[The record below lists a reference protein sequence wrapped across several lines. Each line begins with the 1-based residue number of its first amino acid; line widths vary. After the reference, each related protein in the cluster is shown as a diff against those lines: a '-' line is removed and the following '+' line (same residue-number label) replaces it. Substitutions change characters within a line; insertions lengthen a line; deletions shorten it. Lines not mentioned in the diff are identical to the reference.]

1 MLIYSHSITTR
12 VRYIFH
18 VMIGDMLGLE
28 VSFSSNKEEFVAAEG
43 AKLSYTHTQLANEVH
58 FRSLGLLHET
68 GVKDQNIRI
77 SENEQ
82 GKYFFA
88 HNSQDAA
95 LNFDVFGAAF
105 FLLSRYEECLPHLR
119 DKYNRFEAS
128 ASFAHK
134 HGFLTEPLVD
144 QWLLR
149 IRDIL
154 KDKYPELTFKKRKY
168 TFISTIDIDNAYAYR
183 NKGFMRTVGAFGRTI
198 LNFDLKELW
207 DRIQVLSGFRT
218 DPYDTY
224 DFQLAVQEKYKL
236 RTIYFFLLA
245 DYGVND
251 KNVPYYNQEFQSLIK
266 HLGDY
271 AEIGIH
277 PGFNSNEKNERLKTE
292 KKRLE
297 KIIHRTVSQS
307 RQHFLILHVPHTYQ
321 RLAENDI
328 TEDHSMGYA
337 EHTGFRAG
345 TCTPYRFYDLDLE
358 TPMDLTIYPFAVMEA
373 TLKYYMK
380 LKPEEAKNHITELV
394 QKVRDVDGTFI
405 GLWHNETL
413 SGRELWHGWRDVF
426 VHMVKEANES
436 DEFR

>member
-1 MLIYSHSITTR
+1 MLIYSHSITSR

-18 VMIGDMLGLE
+18 VMLGDMLGLE
-28 VSFSSNKEEFVAAEG
+28 VSFTSKKEEFVAAAG
-43 AKLSYTHTQLANEVH
+43 PKLSYTHSRSADEIH

-68 GVKDQNIRI
+68 GVKDQSIRI
-77 SENEQ
+77 SENEH

-128 ASFAHK
+128 ASIGFK

-154 KDKYPELTFKKRKY
+154 SAKYPELTFKKRRY

-183 NKGFMRTVGAFGRTI
+183 NKGFMRTIGAFGRAI
-198 LNFDLKELW
+198 LKGKLKEVFE
-207 DRIQVLSGFRT
+207 RTQVLLGTKT

-224 DFQLAVQEKYKL
+224 DFQLAVQQKYDL

-251 KNVPYYNQEFQSLIK
+251 KNVPYYNLQFQSLIK

-277 PGFNSNEKNERLKTE
+277 PGFNSNQKNDKLKTE

-297 KIIHRTVSQS
+297 QIIHRPVIKS
-307 RQHFLILHVPHTYQ
+307 RQHFLILHLPHTYQ

-337 EHTGFRAG
+337 EHIGFRAG

-358 TPMDLTIYPFAVMEA
+358 TPMDLTVYPFAVMEA

-380 LKPEEAKNHITELV
+380 LQPEEAKKHITELV
-394 QKVRDVDGTFI
+394 NKVRAVDGTFI

-413 SGRELWHGWRDVF
+413 SGRDMWHGWRDVF
-426 VHMVKEANES
+426 IHMVKEANES
-436 DEFR
+436 DAFR